1 MWATYVPISVFLGL
15 SVLDL
20 GPMYAIDVRRRQTEV
35 RRASLLNAPIPQ
47 GGGMTTANHS
57 CGEGA
62 ALWACGAKATPN
74 SAELGMRDRS
84 IVGERSTSSA
94 ER

>member
-1 MWATYVPISVFLGL
+1 
-15 SVLDL
+15 
-20 GPMYAIDVRRRQTEV
+20 
-35 RRASLLNAPIPQ
+35 
-47 GGGMTTANHS
+47 MTTANHS

-84 IVGERSTSSA
+84 IVAQVSDPPAAQRDRLITQIGQMRTTSTPVH
-94 ER
+94 